1 MQQIAARQRSR
12 RQQGLQPELQV
23 AGAGAGAAANDAA
36 ALAAADNDTEEEGGG
51 GKEEE
56 EQAAPVPP
64 PPLGDVAD
72 TAATIKPPTFAKW
85 DHPTKE
91 PEALRAHVDSFTRQV
106 QRRSRKDAKQ

>member
-1 MQQIAARQRSR
+1 MQQIVARQRSR

-36 ALAAADNDTEEEGGG
+36 AIAAAGNDTEEEGGG

-56 EQAAPVPP
+56 EQVPVPP

-85 DHPTKE
+85 DQGFRY
-91 PEALRAHVDSFTRQV
+91 AVGCRAQSCKH
-106 QRRSRKDAKQ
+106 